1 MLKSIRNKKNAKQK
15 TPSQLSS
22 MEILRLTGVMRADH
36 NPASEIN
43 CLTKG
48 IWNLTK
54 FPPPPL
60 ANNIPCVCVEGYLRF
75 HDRFFFFRQMCVC
88 VERSVFVSVWRLAR
102 VSCGWCSNAIRALE
116 CQTRQQ
122 RRPTLLHTFT
132 YVDIRT
138 HTQKGGFSFFF
149 FSGGRV
155 SFMACRT

>member
-1 MLKSIRNKKNAKQK
+1 MLKSIRNKKKNAKQK

-54 FPPPPL
+54 FFPPHL
-60 ANNIPCVCVEGYLRF
+60 QIISRVCVEGYLRF
-75 HDRFFFFRQMCVC
+75 HDRFFFSFRQMCVC

-102 VSCGWCSNAIRALE
+102 VSCGWCSNAIRALQ

-138 HTQKGGFSFFF
+138 HTHKKEGF